1 MLSRNLSENSLLK
14 LNEWVKKN
22 EKKNAMFWKE
32 HKEKI
37 KREISQIQ
45 SGYSNIVVDIEF
57 HENVE
62 KKYNNRKS

>member
-14 LNEWVKKN
+14 LNEWVTKN
-22 EKKNAMFWKE
+22 EKKNSRFWKE

-45 SGYSNIVVDIEF
+45 GGYSNIVADIQF

-62 KKYNNRKS
+62 KKYNKVKN